1 MRLTFIGSGDA
12 FGSGGRFNTC
22 FLVEGEACRI
32 LIDCGASSLVALK
45 RAGVDPNAIDAVV
58 LSHLHGDHFGGLPF
72 FVLDAHHMSRRARPF
87 LIVGPAGATARIA
100 AAEEVLFPGASTQ
113 PLRFPLEIRE
123 MTTGMR
129 DEYLGFAVTPF
140 PAEHSAG
147 APCHSLRLELDGRV
161 VTYSGDTAWTD
172 TLLEAAHAADLFICE
187 CSTFER
193 RLTGHLS
200 YAELAPRLAA
210 TGARRIILTHLN
222 PDMLE
227 RAGGLAHETAHDG
240 LTVTL

>member
-1 MRLTFIGSGDA
+1 MQLTFIGSGDA

-22 FLVEGEACRI
+22 FLVEGASCRI

-45 RAGVDPNAIDAVV
+45 RAGVDPNTIDAVV

-72 FVLDAHHMSRRARPF
+72 FLLDAHHMSRRPRPF
-87 LIVGPAGATARIA
+87 LIVGPAGTATRIA
-100 AAEEVLFPGASTQ
+100 AAQEVLFPGAFAR
-113 PLRFPLEIRE
+113 PLRFPLEISE
-123 MTTGMR
+123 LATGAR
-129 DEYLGFAVTPF
+129 ADYPGFAVTPF
-140 PAEHSAG
+140 PAEHCAG
-147 APCHSLRLELDGRV
+147 APCHSLRVEIDGKV

-172 TLLEAAHAADLFICE
+172 TLIEAARDADLFICE
-187 CSTFER
+187 CSSHER
-193 RLTGHLS
+193 RLVGHLS

-227 RAGGLAHETAHDG
+227 RQGELAHETARDG
-240 LTVTL
+240 LTLFL

>member
-22 FLVEGEACRI
+22 FLVEGAACRI

-45 RAGVDPNAIDAVV
+45 RAGVDPNAIDGVV

-72 FVLDAHHMSRRARPF
+72 FVLDAQHMSRRARPF
-87 LIVGPAGATARIA
+87 LIVGPAGTATRLA
-100 AAEEVLFPGASTQ
+100 AAQEVLFPGASTQ
-113 PLRFPLEIRE
+113 ALRFPLEISE
-123 MTTGMR
+123 MTTGVR
-129 DEYLGFAVTPF
+129 AEYPGFAVTPF
-140 PAEHSAG
+140 PAEHFAG
-147 APCHSLRLELDGRV
+147 APCHSLRLELDGKI

-172 TLLEAAHAADLFICE
+172 TLLDAARDADLFICE
-187 CSTFER
+187 CSSHER
-193 RLTGHLS
+193 RLAGHLS

-210 TGARRIILTHLN
+210 SGARRIVLTHLN

-227 RAGGLAHETAHDG
+227 RRGELAHETAHDG
-240 LTVTL
+240 LTIDL